1 MVCHDAV
8 ADRAAVDG
16 VGADRVSFGTVSGKP
31 AVAKRDRWAFAG
43 AV

>member
-1 MVCHDAV
+1 VVCHGSV

-16 VGADRVSFGTVSGKP
+16 VGADGVSFGTVSGKP